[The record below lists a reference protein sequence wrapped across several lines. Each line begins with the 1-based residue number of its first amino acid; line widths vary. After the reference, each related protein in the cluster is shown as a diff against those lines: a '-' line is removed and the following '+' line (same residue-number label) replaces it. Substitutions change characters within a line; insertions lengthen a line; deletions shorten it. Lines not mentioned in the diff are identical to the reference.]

1 MISDSSCVV
10 DCVSASPISVKHVII
25 FLSAC
30 ALIFWTY
37 ERFIR

>member
-10 DCVSASPISVKHVII
+10 DCVSASPISVRHVFI
-25 FLSAC
+25 FLTVC

-37 ERFIR
+37 ERWIR